1 MWNLKKANTQKQR
14 VEQWAAGV
22 GGWERGRRM
31 IQDEQKT
38 HSFSVKEVRRPAT
51 EKIKT
56 SLRQSSYFKLNI
68 RVHVSKEA

>member
-1 MWNLKKANTQKQR
+1 
-14 VEQWAAGV
+14 
-22 GGWERGRRM
+22 M
-31 IQDEQKT
+31 IQDEQKA

-56 SLRQSSYFKLNI
+56 SLRQSTYFKLNI